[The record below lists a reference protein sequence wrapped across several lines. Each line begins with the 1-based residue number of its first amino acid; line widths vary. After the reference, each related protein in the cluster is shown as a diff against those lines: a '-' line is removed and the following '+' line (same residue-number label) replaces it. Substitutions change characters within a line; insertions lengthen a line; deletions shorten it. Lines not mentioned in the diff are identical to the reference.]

1 MSSEEIISNSTNKS
15 ALSGEVRKNGNC
27 ANVCEGTSPISVSND
42 KKESASDCDRKYSS
56 SAPVGIKPVRKDLP
70 NLPPISHQLTKS
82 LNVKDDKN
90 SLSEEDS
97 SENLESLDWSC
108 SGSRDD
114 GMLQNQSQRPKS
126 VSFHTGSSLP
136 VERKIS
142 NALDCLRYMINGS
155 SLIKVR
161 PSARQ
166 YRRFFSLE
174 EDLSALRWIPSSK
187 KSSKAKI
194 LIRCMKE
201 VRMGRTTDVLRSKEI
216 AWTYSEDCAFSI
228 IYNDNF
234 ESLDLIASSPDEANI
249 WVTGLNVLIGASK
262 SPDTFDER
270 QKMRE
275 KWLKEVFEQ
284 ADTSQRGLLSEGET
298 ISLMKKLNNQLST
311 VRLRQKIM
319 EFEHGK
325 QGEER
330 GRIDSSDFVS
340 IFKETSTRPE
350 IYFLLVRF
358 SGKDYMTL
366 EDLHLFL
373 EGEQGMVNV
382 TTEEC
387 LKIIEQYEP
396 SEEAKQ
402 NKQILIDGFTL
413 FLLSDSCDIFDPFH
427 KTVCQEMNHPFP
439 HYFIATSHNTYLLED
454 QLKGPSS
461 IEGYS
466 TALKMGCR
474 CVKVDC
480 WDSIDGPVVYHG
492 NTLTSKIPLHDV
504 FETIQEFAFV
514 TSPYPLIIHLENHC
528 SLENQKQVSILTE
541 KVFGDHLYVPG
552 RDGHLKVSQMTPEH
566 LKGKI
571 IIKGKKLP
579 PQCTE
584 EFGDVSDE
592 DEDQDCSNS
601 KNVLRKIKLSRS
613 LSDLVTLTRIRF
625 WDIELT
631 EEIQRLS
638 DVSSFSEVMA
648 SKLSQ
653 FSAEDMVNH
662 NKCFLTHVFPNSSR
676 IDSSNYNPLEYWS
689 CGCQLV
695 AMNYQTA
702 GHMMDL
708 YQGWFQQNGN
718 CGYTLKPSFLRDQL
732 CLYSGGCAKD
742 PLPGVEPTILYLKII
757 SAQQLPQ
764 PKGAS
769 AKASSIDPY
778 VVVQVYGM
786 AIDCAEARTR
796 TVSNE
801 GHSPIFDESFEFTVT
816 VPELALLRIA
826 VLDDEFIGDD
836 FIGQYTVPLTCLR
849 TGYRHLRLLSNN
861 GDPLYN
867 TTLFIYITMTTRSEK
882 QRSKRRKA
890 WLNMKCV
897 GIKQA
902 DDVFKN
908 AESHLAEAYKMR
920 VDEEQAMLDLCKEC
934 GVPDSANIVQCLRVL
949 SLRMASCPAVTSW
962 EITSINNQPSVK
974 VCGELTPCLCKAVSL
989 LEKVLIEYCY
999 IKKTAHETLK
1009 VLSGLYKT
1017 GEAAWCE
1024 MMQNTS
1030 NLGSKGR
1037 KVEKVVENF
1046 LWNMTMLATQTDL
1059 LKVVYEQSCIALD
1072 QLNNLMGVFSKL
1084 FQKERESVIAA
1095 NESNPAVTPVLT
1107 NQINLMPFSEQ
1118 LPLTPTSPGD
1128 GRLRGILKK
1137 STASAVPPPS
1147 ATQPECNSGSSVF
1160 FPGHSNENS
1169 NR

>member
-1 MSSEEIISNSTNKS
+1 MDSEENKIIKTPCTDDNTQKELIAIVGDDAAVN
-15 ALSGEVRKNGNC
+15 
-27 ANVCEGTSPISVSND
+27 VSNVTD
-42 KKESASDCDRKYSS
+42 PSS
-56 SAPVGIKPVRKDLP
+56 GAADQVKLEINKPVGIKPVKKDLP
-70 NLPPISHQLTKS
+70 NLAPINTQPLV
-82 LNVKDDKN
+82 NVAGRDDGN
-90 SLSEEDS
+90 SLSEDS
-97 SENLESLDWSC
+97 SENLECLDWSC

-114 GMLQNQSQRPKS
+114 GSGNFQNQTQRPKS

-174 EDLSALRWIPSSK
+174 EDLSALRWVPSSK

-194 LIRCMKE
+194 SIRCMKE
-201 VRMGRTTDVLRSKEI
+201 VRMGRTTDVLRSREI
-216 AWTYSEDCAFSI
+216 SWTYSEDCAFSI

-275 KWLKEVFEQ
+275 KWLREVFDQ
-284 ADTSQRGLLSEGET
+284 ADTDQKGLLSEFET

-311 VRLRQKIM
+311 VRLHQKIM

-382 TTEEC
+382 STEDC
-387 LKIIEQYEP
+387 LKIIEQFEP

-413 FLLSDSCDIFDPFH
+413 FLLSDCCDIFDPIH
-427 KTVCQEMNHPFP
+427 KTVCQEMTHPFP
-439 HYFIATSHNTYLLED
+439 HYFIASSHNTYLLED

-480 WDSIDGPVVYHG
+480 WDGIDGPIVYHG
-492 NTLTSKIPLHDV
+492 NTLTSKIPLQDV
-504 FETIQEFAFV
+504 LETIQEFAFV
-514 TSPYPLIIHLENHC
+514 TSPYN
-528 SLENQKQVSILTE
+528 N
-541 KVFGDHLYVPG
+541 
-552 RDGHLKVSQMTPEH
+552 M
-566 LKGKI
+566 
-571 IIKGKKLP
+571 GKKLSSS
-579 PQCTE
+579 CTDVYGE
-584 EFGDVSDE
+584 VSDE
-592 DEDQDCSNS
+592 DEDQDCNS
-601 KNVLRKIKLSRS
+601 KNIFRKIKLCRA
-613 LSDLVTLTRIRF
+613 LSNLISLTRIRF
-625 WDIELT
+625 WDLEMQ
-631 EEIQRLS
+631 EEVQKLS

-648 SKLSQ
+648 SKLAQ

-662 NKCFLTHVFPNSSR
+662 NKRFFTHVFPNSTR
-676 IDSSNYNPLEYWS
+676 VDSSNYNPLEYWS
-689 CGCQLV
+689 CGCQFV

-708 YQGWFQQNGN
+708 YQGWFMQNGN
-718 CGYTLKPSFLRDQL
+718 CGYVFKPSFLRDQL

-836 FIGQYTVPLTCLR
+836 FIGQYTIPLTCLQ
-849 TGYRHLRLLSNN
+849 TGYRHLKLLSNN

-882 QRSKRRKA
+882 Q
-890 WLNMKCV
+890 
-897 GIKQA
+897 
-902 DDVFKN
+902 N
-908 AESHLAEAYKMR
+908 AANHLAEAYKMR
-920 VDEEQAMLDLCKEC
+920 MDEEQTMLDLCKEC

-949 SLRMASCPAVTSW
+949 SLRMASCPGLTSW
-962 EITSINNQPSVK
+962 EIINISDQPTVR
-974 VCGELTPCLCKAVSL
+974 VCGELTPCLSKTVLL
-989 LEKVLIEYCY
+989 LEK
-999 IKKTAHETLK
+999 
-1009 VLSGLYKT
+1009 GL
-1017 GEAAWCE
+1017 
-1024 MMQNTS
+1024 
-1030 NLGSKGR
+1030 
-1037 KVEKVVENF
+1037 
-1046 LWNMTMLATQTDL
+1046 
-1059 LKVVYEQSCIALD
+1059 
-1072 QLNNLMGVFSKL
+1072 
-1084 FQKERESVIAA
+1084 
-1095 NESNPAVTPVLT
+1095 
-1107 NQINLMPFSEQ
+1107 
-1118 LPLTPTSPGD
+1118 
-1128 GRLRGILKK
+1128 
-1137 STASAVPPPS
+1137 
-1147 ATQPECNSGSSVF
+1147 
-1160 FPGHSNENS
+1160 
-1169 NR
+1169 